1 MDGASNSSEFKK
13 FGSNIYD
20 YIFSLEEQLRLT
32 QKEIQLNRGRNLHL
46 ENELKRLSDEL
57 KELKNPPLIV
67 GSVVDV
73 LGERAVVR
81 NNNGLE
87 FLVNYPKE
95 IPLKFG
101 QKVAMTQRN
110 LNIVEVLE
118 DSSDLNAREFEVIEK
133 PLISFNDIGGLDDEI
148 NELEETVILPMVHPE
163 KFEKLGIDSPKG
175 ILLFGPP
182 GTGKTLLAKAVANK
196 TNSAFIGVNGSE
208 LVKKYIGEGSKLVKE
223 IFKLARE
230 KNHAIIFI
238 DEIDSVAAQRLDSTT
253 GGDREVQRTLM
264 QLLAEIDGFK
274 EIKNVKIIG
283 ATNRMDIM
291 DPALLR
297 PGRFDRIIEIPLPGV
312 NARGTIFKV
321 HSKRMNLDKSVDF
334 NKLVKITDGA
344 TGADIKAICMEAG
357 IFALRNEQE
366 KITMENF
373 EASVLKVLGEETED
387 NEALK
392 KMYR

>member
-1 MDGASNSSEFKK
+1 MDGASNSGEFKK

-274 EIKNVKIIG
+274 EIKNVKIIC

>member
-366 KITMENF
+366 KITMKNF

>member
-1 MDGASNSSEFKK
+1 MDGASNSGEFKK

-366 KITMENF
+366 KITMKNF